1 MKILSVET
9 MRPILH
15 KILLSM
21 ILSGGLFIGMLKGQ
35 EVKQKWIA
43 KMKDRYEGKES
54 ANQKNALKTEEVV
67 LDEYEISSYHS

>member
-1 MKILSVET
+1 M
-9 MRPILH
+9 
-15 KILLSM
+15 
-21 ILSGGLFIGMLKGQ
+21 LSGGLFIGMVKGQ

-54 ANQKNALKTEEVV
+54 ANHKNAANTGEVM

>member
-1 MKILSVET
+1 MKILSVQA
-9 MRPILH
+9 MRHIIH
-15 KILLSM
+15 KILLSV